1 MYHHPLPPTAKLKNR
16 VGGRVFFK
24 FKPSP
29 KTTASFHQL
38 CLGGRGR
45 HLRSIGVTLL
55 NILNIYG
62 LDLHGFLKKTPAWLE
77 AKSVYVS
84 FAIFEIGFRELLIQA
99 FHTYVLAGF
108 TLGVL
113 HQHERCLTECLSCK
127 SYSGYPHVSF
137 SRASHFGSA
146 RSK

>member
-1 MYHHPLPPTAKLKNR
+1 MYHHPLLPTAKLKNR
-16 VGGRVFFK
+16 VGGRVFLK

-38 CLGGRGR
+38 CLGGRGEASSKHR
-45 HLRSIGVTLL
+45 CNPFEYFEYLRS
-55 NILNIYG
+55 
-62 LDLHGFLKKTPAWLE
+62 GFARLFEKTSAWLE

-84 FAIFEIGFRELLIQA
+84 FAIFEIEFRELLIQA

-113 HQHERCLTECLSCK
+113 NQRERCLTECLSCE
-127 SYSGYPHVSF
+127 SHSGYPHVSF